1 MAKRRNREEHG
12 VIKKTWKDHVID
24 VLIAV
29 VFGAFTLACIFPFYY
44 IFINKSSKYGQNP
57 YFPSSIFLFFR
68 FDAFFIGSSFTISL
82 ISLKLFN
89 LFCWSLVYNIA
100 DFNT

>member
-44 IFINKSSKYGQNP
+44 IFINTKPQEN
-57 YFPSSIFLFFR
+57 
-68 FDAFFIGSSFTISL
+68 
-82 ISLKLFN
+82 
-89 LFCWSLVYNIA
+89 
-100 DFNT
+100 